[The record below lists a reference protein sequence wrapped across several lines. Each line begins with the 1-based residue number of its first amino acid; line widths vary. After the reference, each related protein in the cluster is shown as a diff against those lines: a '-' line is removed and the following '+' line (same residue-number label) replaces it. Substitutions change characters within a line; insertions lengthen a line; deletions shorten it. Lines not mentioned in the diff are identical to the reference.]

1 MVTIT
6 ARVRALFY
14 VKGDV
19 REEKGLGSW
28 VRALI
33 CCLTPD
39 TEVRNSD
46 GGRGGRKKEEGEWI
60 SFSLSIFLKNIYL
73 FV

>member
-46 GGRGGRKKEEGEWI
+46 GGRGGRKKRGGGVD
-60 SFSLSIFLKNIYL
+60 FIFTER
-73 FV
+73 FF